1 MSIRDDE
8 NNPMNPWAAN
18 KLWDGMRQIHTQNE
32 PFGQGVATWRLHM
45 GLGNILGKSQL
56 PPPDYVL
63 SRLTDN
69 PAQLAAR
76 RQDQKYA
83 QQMKN
88 WDQVAQIDQE
98 FANIAPF
105 NKQYGP
111 MIDQFKKL
119 YQEPTVQNT
128 QSLSTTTTHPS
139 AFSGTDPVPTDN
151 PFDRKPL
158 PAKKPK
164 YVVDITPKPSQSLAE
179 MGAGLVGEQHADD
192 SGYSSIQQGE
202 WGDPSARKSAR
213 GYGIDDCVRI
223 PGMHDPSVAHTSWS
237 IPRNG
242 LFTDQI
248 MKRAQAARFNQYAAL
263 DGAYGQSEPETI
275 SDATP
280 DPGSNDYLHDNAGP
294 QYQTNQ
300 KTDDQEKRTFVFNY
314 ALKPNGLYPKLPWKI
329 FQSELPALYALTV
342 GTTDRK
348 QPEAIELH
356 PALKA
361 IPSKDIQYHDLFHDV
376 VDPETRK
383 QVDDLGY
390 EVVPP
395 GYEGPLA
402 NNQITLPQYEALLRE
417 EGTKHNWGA
426 LDAVQMKAENMYRS
440 AKKTVNTVQKKAEDI
455 YQTVNDQFEMDV
467 EKKDR
472 MKKAWEENRKID
484 YDNLGYHPDGAQDT
498 HLRNAKDAW
507 IRGHKNTI
515 NITARR
521 YGIPPEV
528 LAGIAFSEVGGD
540 PDWIDNVAYPVRKVV
555 HGFLEPE
562 TIKNF
567 PDWMDK
573 IKKTPLETSAG
584 DVSIQIRRVAEVEGL
599 DAYDPKIQAEI
610 LDRLQKSKAY
620 NLDVS
625 ARHVRDF
632 FVKMY
637 PDHQGGD
644 WNEEQ
649 VKRMGYYY
657 NKGPHDTIKNPKKTA
672 ADLDTEFIGGGKTS
686 YGRDLWR
693 KIPYMKKLLDPGLL
707 RE

>member
-128 QSLSTTTTHPS
+128 QSLSTTTTTHPS

-202 WGDPSARKSAR
+202 WDDPSTRKPAR

-263 DGAYGQSEPETI
+263 DGAYGQNEPETI
-275 SDATP
+275 SDAMP
-280 DPGSNDYLHDNAGP
+280 EQGLHDDSPSQLGPKSAGQERNTP
-294 QYQTNQ
+294 VFNFTFDPDQESNNSMPGKTNQ
-300 KTDDQEKRTFVFNY
+300 KTDDQARRTFAFSPV
-314 ALKPNGLYPKLPWKI
+314 LKQNVL
-329 FQSELPALYALTV
+329 FVNDSEA
-342 GTTDRK
+342 K
-348 QPEAIELH
+348 
-356 PALKA
+356 
-361 IPSKDIQYHDLFHDV
+361 
-376 VDPETRK
+376 K
-383 QVDDLGY
+383 QVDSLGY
-390 EVVPP
+390 EVVSPR
-395 GYEGPLA
+395 YVGPLSG
-402 NNQITLPQYEALLRE
+402 NQITLSEYMELIRE
-417 EGTKHNWGA
+417 EGIKHNWGTM
-426 LDAVQMKAENMYRS
+426 DAVLMKAENVYRP
-440 AKKTVNTVQKKAEDI
+440 AKDAVNTAYGKAENMLKSI
-455 YQTVNDQFEMDV
+455 VNRD
-467 EKKDR
+467 
-472 MKKAWEENRKID
+472 NRKDGGID
-484 YDNLGYHPDGAQDT
+484 GMQNTQKGSEDYYKRMADT
-498 HLRNAKDAW
+498 HLRQAKDAW
-507 IRGHKNTI
+507 IKDHKTTI

-521 YGIPPEV
+521 HGIPPEV

-540 PDWIDNVAYPVRKVV
+540 PDWFDDAAYPVRKAV
-555 HGFLEPE
+555 HNVLSPE
-562 TIKNF
+562 TINGLPEKL
-567 PDWMDK
+567 
-573 IKKTPLETSAG
+573 KKYLKHPAETSLG
-584 DVSIQIRRVAEVEGL
+584 NVSIQMKRVAEDKGLNVNDPEIQKNILNMIQKSEAHNL
-599 DAYDPKIQAEI
+599 DA
-610 LDRLQKSKAY
+610 
-620 NLDVS
+620 V
-625 ARHVRDF
+625 ARHVSIF
-632 FVKMY
+632 FNEMY
-637 PDHQGGD
+637 QNHQGSE

-649 VKRMGYYY
+649 VKRIGYFY
-657 NKGPHDTIKNPKKTA
+657 NKGKNKTIINRQATA
-672 ADLDTEFIGGGKTS
+672 ADLDNEFIGGGKTS

-693 KIPYMKKLLDPGLL
+693 KIPYMKKLLNTGLL
-707 RE
+707 NE